1 MSAQLEQLESSTAL
15 APAQRAAIALDSAR
29 HRKELA
35 DLVKKSASIVTV
47 TNADGREEAHRA
59 GMVLKSTRVAIQ
71 KRGKEA
77 REDATAFS
85 KAVIAEEKA
94 LVDLISPEEE
104 RVLSLRDAWDKKI
117 EAERQAKIAAERQR
131 VKALQ
136 ARIAEIRNLPL
147 TMTGKS
153 SSEISQTIGILA
165 GHTAGASFDEFE
177 EQAKATRLETLDR
190 LAKMETEQRRIE
202 FDQEMARQEAERKR
216 IAQEEEAARL
226 KAEREEI
233 DRQRAEQEARA
244 EEERRRIQVEQ
255 EAAAA
260 KARAE
265 HEAAQAEL
273 KAERDR
279 LNAELAAQRAEVE
292 RVRKEQEEALQQER
306 ERIAQ
311 ERAELA
317 AAQQQLEEAKA
328 PAELEV
334 LEGPA
339 AVAAEPIEQPLTVTT
354 EPDDGAAALHFVDIV
369 NELLNTRTAD
379 EIRYLLEETLAKVGL
394 SAWAPA

>member
-35 DLVKKSASIVTV
+35 DLVKKSANIVTV

-59 GMVLKSTRVAIQ
+59 GMVPKSARVTIQ

-104 RVLSLRDAWDKKI
+104 RVLSLRDAWDRKV

-131 VKALQ
+131 VETLQ
-136 ARIAEIRNLPL
+136 ARVAEIRNLPL

-153 SSEISQTIGILA
+153 SSEISQAIGILA
-165 GHTAGASFDEFE
+165 GNTPGASFEEFE
-177 EQAKATRLETLDR
+177 EQAKAAQLEALDR
-190 LAKMETEQRRIE
+190 LAKMETEQRGVE
-202 FDQEMARQEAERKR
+202 FAQEMARQEAERQR
-216 IAQEEEAARL
+216 LAQEEEAARL
-226 KAEREEI
+226 KAEREELE
-233 DRQRAEQEARA
+233 RLRAEQEARA
-244 EEERRRIQVEQ
+244 AEEQRRIQAEQ

-273 KAERDR
+273 RAERDR
-279 LNAELAAQRAEVE
+279 LNAELAAQRAEAE
-292 RVRKEQEEALQQER
+292 RIRKEQEELLQQER
-306 ERIAQ
+306 ERLAQ
-311 ERAELA
+311 QQAELA
-317 AAQQQLEEAKA
+317 EAQCQMEEAKA
-328 PAELEV
+328 PAEPEA
-334 LEGPA
+334 PSA
-339 AVAAEPIEQPLTVTT
+339 ATAAEPIEQPLSVTT
-354 EPDDGAAALHFVDIV
+354 ETDDGAAALHFVDIV